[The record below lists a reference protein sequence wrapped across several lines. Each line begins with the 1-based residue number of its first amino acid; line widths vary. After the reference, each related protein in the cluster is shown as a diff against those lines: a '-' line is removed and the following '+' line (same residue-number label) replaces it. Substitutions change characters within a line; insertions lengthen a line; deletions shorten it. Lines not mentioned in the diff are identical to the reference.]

1 MVDWLAKFLKGG
13 YCKTRLRKRK
23 EENDTWPP
31 IKIKSFVTL
40 ALMHQRDLQTRA
52 DTTQTIFLRAKGDI
66 SDIPK
71 NIDSKKLTD
80 ITQIF
85 SSQSDSVLIEGHPG
99 IGKTTLVKEI
109 CVQWAEGKLLTSDKL
124 VLLLL
129 LRDPNVQRI
138 TNVQQLI
145 EHFTQSTSKVTQ
157 LHSYL
162 EDNHGAD
169 VTLIIDGFDELSNKL
184 RKKSFFIKLIGK
196 NILPEARIVVT
207 SRPTASV
214 CLHDVVDRR
223 IEILGFDQISRM
235 EYASEALQGTPS
247 KLEKLQIHF
256 RQYPN
261 IDAICYLPLIM
272 SIIVFL
278 CMCQPEDLP
287 PTASKMYHS
296 FVLHTICHYLK
307 RTEKIDE
314 DEHINK
320 MEHLPQLV
328 QQVLQQVQKVAFD
341 GLVEDKIVFTMDD
354 LPDMCRD
361 DPTCYGLLQSVEC
374 YCSYEIGTPTKSF
387 NFLHL
392 GIQEY
397 FAAKYVATLPEDE
410 VYTLLKESFPVK
422 RKEVDGKYTLLKEN
436 NKSVRHSNM
445 WIMYCGITGGQCRSL
460 RCYLSTSKSPEE
472 VVGLPRISW
481 PSPKHQTS
489 TKSHLSRSRKYMIS
503 DRSSHY
509 RKIPKPSIHPSLSQK
524 VTHDVQSR
532 HIHVSHPK
540 YNTSLKLPPLQ
551 NKMKATLLQQGYHPV
566 SSHHDPSNSE
576 HVTTT
581 KVTSGKMTVPSQQR
595 STSEQEISNALTIS
609 HEILE
614 DPVKVLYLFQCF
626 QEAQDDK
633 LCDILSKSFDSG
645 EINLSLYKLLPHQ
658 VVSLGFFLSRSH
670 RKWKELR
677 LDCCNIGDHDINLL
691 HHYLCGDKTNKQEIT
706 TIDLSRNNLTGASSP
721 LIGDI
726 ITHLQPHTLM
736 LDQNNIT
743 NVRDI
748 STTVINTNTV
758 KVLHMRDNDLT
769 SQEASAISDMM
780 TCLEELNISFN
791 KLGDDGA
798 VIISKG
804 ITKTNTLRVMDISDN
819 NITSTGAI
827 AISNSLLHNTSLEV
841 LDMRYKAIGQD
852 GAKAIAQV
860 ITNNKTLKKLYI
872 NNCEITDTGAT
883 AIANSLLHNTS
894 LEELDMSYN
903 AIGQDGA
910 KAIAQAITNNK
921 TLKKLNINNCEIT
934 DTGATAIANSLL
946 HNTSLEELVMS
957 YNAIGQDGAK
967 AIAQAI
973 TNNKTLKEL
982 NINNCEI
989 TDTGATAIANSLLHN
1004 TSLEV
1009 LHMSYNAIGQDET
1022 TAIAQAITNNK
1033 TLKEL
1038 YLYGDV
1044 TIDEQSAMI
1053 IMRSLHHNNSITKL
1067 KLPKTLK
1074 NNDNVKR
1081 EVEHIN
1087 STRRKCNIQELVHH
1101 GQLDIINDY

>member
-13 YCKTRLRKRK
+13 YCKTRLKKRK

-71 NIDSKKLTD
+71 NINSEKLTD
-80 ITQIF
+80 IAQIF
-85 SSQSDSVLIEGHPG
+85 SSQSGSVPNSVLIEGHPG

-145 EHFTQSTSKVTQ
+145 EHFTQTPSKVTQ

-162 EDNHGAD
+162 EDNHGVD
-169 VTLIIDGFDELSNKL
+169 VTLIFDGFDELSNKL

-223 IEILGFDQISRM
+223 IEILGFDQTSRM

-247 KLEKLQIHF
+247 KLHKLQKHF
-256 RQYPN
+256 QQYPN
-261 IDAICYLPLIM
+261 IDAICYIPLIM

-314 DEHINK
+314 DEYINK
-320 MEHLPQLV
+320 MEHLPQPV
-328 QQVLQQVQKVAFD
+328 QQVLQQLQKVAFD

-361 DPTCYGLLQSVEC
+361 DPTCYGLLQSVE
-374 YCSYEIGTPTKSF
+374 YCSDEIGTPTKSF

-422 RKEVDGKYTLLKEN
+422 RKEADGKNTLLKVSTEN
-436 NKSVRHSNM
+436 NEGLRLSNM
-445 WIMYCGITGGQCRSL
+445 WIMYCGITSGQCRSL

-472 VVGLPRISW
+472 VVGLPRVSW

-489 TKSHLSRSRKYMIS
+489 TKSHLSLSRKYMIS

-509 RKIPKPSIHPSLSQK
+509 RKIPKPSILPSLSQK
-524 VTHDVQSR
+524 VTHDVPSR
-532 HIHVSHPK
+532 QIHVSHPK
-540 YNTSLKLPPLQ
+540 HNTSLKLPPLQ

-581 KVTSGKMTVPSQQR
+581 QVTSGKMTVPSQQR
-595 STSEQEISNALTIS
+595 STSEQEISNTLTIS

-645 EINLSLYKLLPHQ
+645 EIDLTRHRLLPHH

-670 RKWKELR
+670 RTWKELNLYR
-677 LDCCNIGDHDINLL
+677 CYIGDHGINLL
-691 HHYLCGDKTNKQEIT
+691 HHYICGDKTNKQEIT
-706 TIDLSRNNLTGASSP
+706 TTNLSWNNFTVASSL

-726 ITHLQPHTLM
+726 ITHLQPHTLI
-736 LDQNNIT
+736 LDNNNIT
-743 NVRDI
+743 SVRDI
-748 STTVINTNTV
+748 STAVINTNTV
-758 KVLHMRDNDLT
+758 KMLHMWHNYLT

-780 TCLEELNISFN
+780 TCLEELDISVN

-804 ITKTNTLRVMDISDN
+804 ITKTNTLRVLNISHN
-819 NITSTGAI
+819 NITFTGAT
-827 AISNSLLHNTSLEV
+827 AIINSLLHNTSLEV
-841 LDMRYKAIGQD
+841 LA
-852 GAKAIAQV
+852 
-860 ITNNKTLKKLYI
+860 
-872 NNCEITDTGAT
+872 
-883 AIANSLLHNTS
+883 
-894 LEELDMSYN
+894 MSNN
-903 AIGQDGA
+903 AIGKDGA
-910 KAIAQAITNNK
+910 
-921 TLKKLNINNCEIT
+921 
-934 DTGATAIANSLL
+934 
-946 HNTSLEELVMS
+946 
-957 YNAIGQDGAK
+957 
-967 AIAQAI
+967 
-973 TNNKTLKEL
+973 
-982 NINNCEI
+982 
-989 TDTGATAIANSLLHN
+989 
-1004 TSLEV
+1004 
-1009 LHMSYNAIGQDET
+1009 

-1033 TLKEL
+1033 TLKQLIINNCEITATGATAIANSL
-1038 YLYGDV
+1038 LHNISLEVLDMSNNAIGQYGATAIAQAITNNKTLKHLSLWGND

-1053 IMRSLHHNNSITKL
+1053 IMRSLHHNNSITTL
-1067 KLPKTLK
+1067 YLPPTLK
-1074 NNDNVKR
+1074 DNDNVKR

-1087 STRRKCNIQELVHH
+1087 STRRKCNIQELVFYDATIMVSWTSMITK
-1101 GQLDIINDY
+1101 L